1 MKNIEIIANEIQ
13 TAKEKYGH
21 FNSTHEV
28 YGVLIEEVQEFF
40 QEVQI
45 KNSDQSIFKSHEIN
59 EDMQTKKKNM
69 IHELNQIAAIA
80 LRAADEL
87 KNNEIKWV

>member
-1 MKNIEIIANEIQ
+1 MKNIKIIAIEIQ
-13 TAKEKYGH
+13 TAKEKYGPFH
-21 FNSTHEV
+21 STHGV
-28 YGVLIEEVQEFF
+28 YGVLIEEIQEFF
-40 QEVQI
+40 DVVKEKPIHQNE
-45 KNSDQSIFKSHEIN
+45 FMAPEKSESKTN
-59 EDMQTKKKNM
+59 RM